1 VVELARRF
9 PLDGVA
15 RPGANPEGVTPQV
28 TLTVRNG
35 VAHVLVLARRGR
47 ADEAA
52 ARVGVAAAPGR
63 ATVGDDLVACPT
75 APGQWAVMAERGDDG
90 GLAALLRARLGDAG
104 HVSDQSHGRQT
115 VRIGG
120 PRTREV
126 LSRLCALDLHPRVAG
141 VGFCAQTPVAGLG
154 CLVQQVDAA
163 PSFDLVVY
171 AGYAEAF
178 WGRLTRTAAA
188 FGYAVVVAPPA
199 SEAGR

>member
-1 VVELARRF
+1 MAELARRF

-35 VAHVLVLARRGR
+35 VAHVLVLARRCR

-52 ARVGVAAAPGR
+52 ARLGVAAAPGR
-63 ATVGDDLVACPT
+63 ATVVDDLVACPT
-75 APGQWAVMAERGDDG
+75 APGQWAVMTDWGDDG
-90 GLAALLRARLGDAG
+90 GLAARLRARLGDAG
-104 HVSDQSHGRQT
+104 HVSEQSHGRQT

-126 LSRLCALDLHPRVAG
+126 LSRLCTLDLHPRVAG
-141 VGFCAQTPVAGLG
+141 PTFCAQAPIAGVAALIHQLDG
-154 CLVQQVDAA
+154 A
-163 PSFDLVVY
+163 PTFDMGVY

-178 WGRLTRTAAA
+178 WGRLTTSAAP
-188 FGYAVVVAPPA
+188 FGYLVAVERVG
-199 SEAGR
+199 S